1 MQSFG
6 RMYQV
11 NIPSATLVRKTGAT
25 SLARNVSGPTATL
38 VQNQMAHSTETHARF
53 YRAITGAKDAAA
65 AFCSMEKLRQQE
77 KPGLL
82 MIVKKPSSSATE
94 GETAS
99 CGAQR
104 KRFRF
109 SNKEEEQI
117 KSHFATAISSHV
129 TPSLEACRAFLAKNP
144 LDRSPKQIQDKVKNI
159 MKWSRQ
165 HYNLLFTSTLL
176 ADLYLYSA
184 DTGRLD
190 FH

>member
-1 MQSFG
+1 MHNLMQSFG

-11 NIPSATLVRKTGAT
+11 NIPSATLVRKSGAT

-144 LDRSPKQIQDKVKNI
+144 LDCSPKQIQDKVKNI
-159 MKWSRQ
+159 MK
-165 HYNLLFTSTLL
+165 
-176 ADLYLYSA
+176 
-184 DTGRLD
+184 
-190 FH
+190 